1 MKIEQTKKRYEKS
14 GHILYSCEYHVI
26 WCTKYRRSVL
36 DEKISNRLKS
46 LIYEKQKEY
55 KYQVIEIEVLVDHV
69 HLLVSIDPAQ
79 AAGLVVQ
86 RIKGWTSNQLRSEFP
101 KLKSRLPNLW
111 TRSKFIST
119 TGGVTLDVLKKY
131 VESQKGI

>member
-1 MKIEQTKKRYEKS
+1 MKIEQTKKRYAKS

-55 KYQVIEIEVLVDHV
+55 KYQIIEIEVLADHV
-69 HLLVSIDPAQ
+69 HLLVSIDPAK

-131 VESQKGI
+131 VESQKGV